1 MPREFVE
8 IIEAQFEPKDAAIT
22 VGESADHY
30 SLDCE
35 PCDEPRVA
43 AEGVAGLDAAGGIE
57 LLNAVV
63 DAIADREDARRYL
76 QALEADL
83 RGRCR
88 DSTQKAQV
96 TGIMLAAREGQA
108 RK

>member
-1 MPREFVE
+1 VE

-22 VGESADHY
+22 VGESADNY

-35 PCDEPRVA
+35 PCTEPKVA
-43 AEGVAGLDAAGGIE
+43 AEGVAGLDVALGID
-57 LLNAVV
+57 LLNAVL

-76 QALEADL
+76 QGLEADL
-83 RGRCR
+83 RGRCDGPEQR
-88 DSTQKAQV
+88 AQV
-96 TGIMLAAREGQA
+96 TAIVLAVKEAPE